1 MQIPKSSF
9 LKIVS
14 DFNASPPLRLCEIF
28 NHLSSDPSIRQELA
42 AYISFQEKCLF
53 IDGFTVYLRFYAF
66 YGFTVIV
73 TVKRTIRCFPWL
85 KGHRFFVASS
95 RLISPHLASSH
106 LNRLVWILYGFGW
119 KSTSVTTLWIKK
131 LLFYEWSSFTSTRG
145 RSDHNEGSSST
156 TVA

>member
-1 MQIPKSSF
+1 MKTSITEIAYAVEKKVLPMNPYFEKDDTTSSNYSINQEMQIPKSSF
-9 LKIVS
+9 LKIVN

-28 NHLSSDPSIRQELA
+28 IHLSSNPSIRQELA

-85 KGHRFFVASS
+85 KGHRFFVTSS
-95 RLISPHLASSH
+95 RLISP
-106 LNRLVWILYGFGW
+106 RL
-119 KSTSVTTLWIKK
+119 TSV
-131 LLFYEWSSFTSTRG
+131 
-145 RSDHNEGSSST
+145 D
-156 TVA
+156 